1 MGVGVAASCL
11 NTLISCFIESL
22 ALRAE
27 AKLKPRLTAAA
38 VLPSTPLLKLTPGQ
52 HTMLTAMLRIILYVA
67 AGTLV
72 GHWSEGLGWVDA
84 VYWACVTITT
94 IGHGDM
100 TPCWG
105 PRLLVSGGIQ
115 FDGSMG

>member
-38 VLPSTPLLKLTPGQ
+38 VRHASG
-52 HTMLTAMLRIILYVA
+52 RLYVA

-84 VYWACVTITT
+84 VCRACVTITT